1 MINGSASNRQER
13 AGGAIRVTPS
23 RCTGGNK
30 QSNRDPACRVIYCS
44 RTSMNQPWMQNFD
57 PLGNPVLSTIAAAIP
72 VCTLFFFLAVLRIPA
87 WKAAVYAFGAGLV
100 VALAVFHMPP
110 VMVAGAVAQGLGYAW
125 FGIAW
130 IGVAAVFIYGIAGES
145 KQFEIIKE
153 SIGGISDDRRLQV
166 LLIAFAFGALL
177 EGAGG
182 GGAPV
187 AVCGAM
193 MIGLGF
199 PPFQTALLCLI
210 ANSAPVAYGG
220 LGNPVRTLVAVTGL
234 PEADFSAMIGR
245 ILPII
250 VLILPFW
257 LIRVLC
263 KTRDMLKVW
272 PGLLACGLTFAIIQF
287 FWSNFMGAALVDIL
301 AGLGTLLV
309 LAFFFRKVWSPKIIW
324 RYPGEAAPPQVN
336 PADPLTFPRI
346 VKAWSPFLLLAAFVV
361 LWGLAPVAKFLDS
374 FSWKQPVPG
383 LHLLVIRT
391 PPVVLKAYAEPAMFD
406 ISWLSTPGTGTFIA
420 GLIAG
425 PLLGLSFKR
434 TMEIFFRVFR
444 NLKLSLVAIMAMLGL
459 GYVTRYCG
467 MDATMGMALAHTGA
481 AFPFFGTMI
490 GWLGVA
496 LSGTDAGANALFGSL
511 QMITANKLGLSP
523 ILMGAANSAGGVMGK
538 MIAAQSLV
546 IGCAVTGQQGQEG
559 ALFRAVMKH
568 SIGLLI
574 LVGLLVLM
582 YAYVFPGAIPNGH
595 HYW

>member
-1 MINGSASNRQER
+1 MINGSASNRHER

-110 VMVAGAVAQGLGYAW
+110 VMVAGAVAQGLVYAW
-125 FGIAW
+125 FRIAW
-130 IGVAAVFIYGIAGES
+130 IVVAAVFIYEIAVES

-193 MIGLGF
+193 LIGLGF
-199 PPFQTALLCLI
+199 PPMQTALLCLI

-257 LIRVLC
+257 LVRILC
-263 KTRDMLKVW
+263 KARETVAIW
-272 PGLLACGLTFAIIQF
+272 PGLVVAAVTSAGIQF
-287 FWSNFMGAALVDIL
+287 LWSNYMDASLVNIMS
-301 AGLGTLLV
+301 GLGTLLV
-309 LAFFFRKVWSPKIIW
+309 LAFFFSKVWHPKESW
-324 RYPGEAAPPQVN
+324 RYAGEAAAPVTLA
-336 PADPLTFPRI
+336 ADKLSFGR
-346 VKAWSPFLLLAAFVV
+346 VLRAWSPFLIVSALGV
-361 LWGLAPVAKFLDS
+361 LWGAPPVA
-374 FSWKQPVPG
+374 
-383 LHLLVIRT
+383 R
-391 PPVVLKAYAEPAMFD
+391 
-406 ISWLSTPGTGTFIA
+406 
-420 GLIAG
+420 
-425 PLLGLSFKR
+425 
-434 TMEIFFRVFR
+434 
-444 NLKLSLVAIMAMLGL
+444 
-459 GYVTRYCG
+459 
-467 MDATMGMALAHTGA
+467 AL
-481 AFPFFGTMI
+481 
-490 GWLGVA
+490 
-496 LSGTDAGANALFGSL
+496 
-511 QMITANKLGLSP
+511 
-523 ILMGAANSAGGVMGK
+523 
-538 MIAAQSLV
+538 
-546 IGCAVTGQQGQEG
+546 
-559 ALFRAVMKH
+559 
-568 SIGLLI
+568 
-574 LVGLLVLM
+574 
-582 YAYVFPGAIPNGH
+582 
-595 HYW
+595 